1 MTTKFLRRRAA
12 FRGAD
17 AALGPLLLG
26 FLVLFATGAAAQE
39 SDPVLLGHV
48 VKGGEPVANVPV
60 TLHRVSSEGSGE
72 VAADVSGSDGSFSF
86 PLETVDGATFTVF
99 FVAADH
105 LSVRYLGEPVH
116 GGETGEGYTV
126 AVYDTTS
133 VAREPVRIT
142 RRDMV
147 LIPESGGS
155 WEVNE
160 VVRIFNPSS
169 VALVADTGMPT
180 WEFGIPGGAAE
191 FQTGEGDIL
200 PNEVSRMDDRVLLL
214 TPVVPGERDLFIRY
228 RLQNSPGNA
237 TIPLN
242 QPTDSLN
249 LFVRQPSHLTA
260 VEGMASIRLIEAQG
274 EEFLLY
280 AGDAFQP
287 GEEITLRW
295 SGASPIPIDPVHAAI
310 GVTVLLLLAGVWSA
324 VRNRPQTPR

>member
-1 MTTKFLRRRAA
+1 MIKNFPRRRAA
-12 FRGAD
+12 SGGAGT
-17 AALGPLLLG
+17 ALGPLLLG

-39 SDPVLLGHV
+39 GDQTLLGHV

-60 TLHRVSSEGSGE
+60 TLHRVSSEGAGE
-72 VAADVSGSDGSFSF
+72 VASDVSGADGGFSF
-86 PLETVDGATFTVF
+86 PLEVVDEATFTVF

-105 LSVRYLGEPVH
+105 LSVRYLGDPVH
-116 GGETGEGYTV
+116 GGERTTGYTV
-126 AVYDTTS
+126 AVYDTAS
-133 VAREPVRIT
+133 VIPEPVRIT

-169 VALVADTGMPT
+169 MALVAEAGMPI
-180 WEFGIPGGAAE
+180 WEFGIPAGAAE
-191 FQTGEGDIL
+191 FQAGEGDIF

-228 RLQNSPGNA
+228 RLPTSPGNA

-242 QPTDSLN
+242 QATDSLN
-249 LFVRQPSHLTA
+249 LFVRQPSHLTG
-260 VEGMASIRLIEAQG
+260 VEGMASTRLIEAQG

-280 AGDAFQP
+280 SGDAFRP
-287 GEEITLRW
+287 GEEIALRW

-310 GVTVLLLLAGVWSA
+310 GVTVLLLMAGVWSA
-324 VRNRPQTPR
+324 LRNRPQASR